1 MTKQIV
7 WLGTAVMTTLLALA
21 LLWQFRLVVV
31 YVLLSLALAAA
42 LRPLFKRPAGQPLA
56 LRLALLL
63 FYLAALGGF
72 IYLLAAGGG
81 AAIRDIQEIAQKAA
95 PSDAIPDL
103 AHPLAHDAWRLP
115 TWFQG
120 GVLQEALNTRLPP
133 PSQLL
138 TTLIGDQGDLVV
150 STLLGF
156 TQGLF
161 SLISGLLI
169 ILFLSV
175 YWSLDQSHFERLWL
189 SLLPP
194 GQRKQMRDIWQTVEA
209 DLGLYI
215 RSQAAQT
222 LLAGLLLGLGYW
234 LLGSPYPALLAIIGA
249 LALLIPLVGPILAVI
264 PPLLLGLLSSL
275 PLSLV
280 TAVYTLIVVMA
291 LKWWIKSRL
300 AQRGEVNPMLT
311 IVILIALADAYG
323 LLGILL
329 APPLAAACQILWTRL
344 IGRRAVSG
352 AAAEVSDL
360 KERQAQIQTIIVA
373 MEEPPSLITSSL
385 ERLATL
391 IEKAEPMLNAVK
403 EPTIIIQPATPAS
416 PSSSLKDFL
425 KSVGSKLES

>member
-7 WLGTAVMTTLLALA
+7 WLGTAVMTTLLALL

-31 YVLLSLALAAA
+31 YVLLSLVLAAA

-56 LRLALLL
+56 ARLALLI
-63 FYLAALGGF
+63 FYLVALGGF
-72 IYLLAAGGG
+72 GFLLFAGGG
-81 AAIRDIQEIAQKAA
+81 AAVRDIQELARLAA
-95 PSDAIPDL
+95 PADAPDL

-115 TWFQG
+115 AWLQG
-120 GVLQEALNTRLPP
+120 GLLQELLNTRLPP
-133 PSQLL
+133 PSQLVAV
-138 TTLIGDQGDLVV
+138 LIGDQGELVL
-150 STLLGF
+150 STALGF

-161 SLISGLLI
+161 SFISGVLI

-194 GQRKQMRDIWQTVEA
+194 GQRKRMRDIWQTVES

-249 LALLIPLVGPILAVI
+249 LALLIPLVGPLLAIV
-264 PPLLLGLLSSL
+264 PPLLLGLLTGVS
-275 PLSLV
+275 LSLV
-280 TAVYTLIVVMA
+280 TAVYTLIVVVA

-300 AQRGEVNPMLT
+300 AQRDEVNPMLT

-323 LLGILL
+323 LLGIIL
-329 APPLAAACQILWTRL
+329 APPLSAACQVLWSRL
-344 IGRRAVSG
+344 VSHRAVSEP
-352 AAAEVSDL
+352 AALVSDL
-360 KERQAQIQTIIVA
+360 KERQAVVWDVIRD
-373 MEEPPSLITSSL
+373 MDEPPPLITSSM
-385 ERLATL
+385 ERLAAL
-391 IEKAEPMLNAVK
+391 IEKAEPILNM
-403 EPTIIIQPATPAS
+403 
-416 PSSSLKDFL
+416 
-425 KSVGSKLES
+425 ES